1 MPRKRAPAR
10 LWLRPDTRT
19 WVIKDGNARI
29 STECPEHD
37 IGAAQERLAAHL
49 AAKYE
54 PQRGGAAAK
63 VTIGD
68 VLLVYLQ
75 ERSDRTARP
84 KETEAMIGRLNAF
97 WGGMTVSQIKGLSC
111 RDYAKHRGNEGGAR
125 RDLEVLRAAVNYYAA
140 EYDLDYIPKVT
151 LPKKGEP
158 RQRWL
163 TRQEAAA
170 LIRAARRT
178 PQHRHIIRLIIIGLY
193 TGTRLGAILDLQ
205 WIANTA
211 GGYVNL
217 ETGVMYRKADGEKAA
232 HNKRRTPVKMP
243 RRLIRF
249 LTYWKAKDQGLRYVV
264 HYGGESIDKP
274 HKAFRAVRKVAGL
287 DGSVTP
293 HVLRH
298 TRATWLAQ
306 ANVPAGEAAASLGL
320 TEQEYERTYL
330 HHSPD
335 FQSKAADAY

>member
-19 WVIKDGNARI
+19 WVIKDGSDRI
-29 STECPEHD
+29 STECSEHD
-37 IGAAQERLAAHL
+37 IAAAQAKLAAHI
-49 AAKYE
+49 AAKYQ
-54 PQRGGAAAK
+54 PQRGGSAAS

-75 ERSDRTARP
+75 DRSDKTARP
-84 KETEAMIGRLNAF
+84 KETEAMIDRLNAF
-97 WGGMTVSQIKGLSC
+97 WGGMAVNQVKGATC
-111 RDYAKHRGNEGGAR
+111 REYAVHRGNEGGAR
-125 RDLEVLRAAVNYYAA
+125 RDLEVLRAAINYYAA
-140 EYDLDYIPKVT
+140 EYDLDYVPKVT

-163 TRQEAAA
+163 TRSEAAR
-170 LIRAARRT
+170 LIRASRRM
-178 PQHRHIIRLIIIGLY
+178 PQCEHLVRLLLIGIY

-205 WIANTA
+205 WIANTT

-217 ETGVMYRKADGEKAA
+217 ETGVMYRKAEGERSA
-232 HNKRRTPVKMP
+232 HNKRRTPVRMP

-249 LTYWKAKDQGLRYVV
+249 LAYWKAKDQGLRYVV
-264 HYGGESIDKP
+264 HYGGEGIEKP
-274 HKAFRAVRKVAGL
+274 HKAFRTIRKAAGL
-287 DGSVTP
+287 DESVTP

-335 FQSKAADAY
+335 FQSRAADAY

>member
-19 WVIKDGNARI
+19 WVIKDGAARI
-29 STECPEHD
+29 STECAEHD
-37 IGAAQERLAAHL
+37 LEAAQRKLSEHI

-54 PQRGGAAAK
+54 PQRGGSAAS
-63 VTIGD
+63 VTVGD
-68 VLLVYLQ
+68 VLLIYLQ
-75 ERSDRTARP
+75 ERSERTARP
-84 KETEAMIGRLNAF
+84 KETEAMIGRLNDF
-97 WGGMTVSQIKGLSC
+97 WGDMTVSQIKGVTC
-111 RDYAKHRGNEGGAR
+111 RDYVKDRGNEGGAR

-140 EYDLDYIPKVT
+140 EYDLDYIPKIT

-163 TRQEAAA
+163 TRSEAAA

-178 PQHRHIIRLIIIGLY
+178 PQCAHIVRFVLIGIY
-193 TGTRLGAILDLQ
+193 TGTRVSAVLSLQ
-205 WIANTA
+205 WIPNTT

-217 ETGVMYRKADGEKAA
+217 ETGVMYRKAEGERSA
-232 HNKRRTPVKMP
+232 HNKRRTPVKMS

-249 LTYWKAKDQGLRYVV
+249 MAYWKAKDNGLRYVV
-264 HYGGESIDKP
+264 HYGGEGVQSVK
-274 HKAFRAVRKVAGL
+274 KAFARVVDAAGL
-287 DGSVTP
+287 DKKVTP

-330 HHSPD
+330 HHSPE
-335 FQSKAADAY
+335 FQSRAADAY